1 MISAVQGDIYYL
13 RNGRVPIRPD
23 GVNSSRPIAGNT
35 SANEWKGIHAM
46 SDLVQ
51 IENPLCGWM
60 QNCNCS
66 PAAMMNHDQ
75 PPRTRYAEHPYLY
88 NESPSPDAHQRAE
101 MVTDLLDAAV
111 AVNAEQAIA
120 IAFSTQVWHAERW
133 QARLESA
140 WNHAKDAEKGGE
152 GIPAE

>member
-1 MISAVQGDIYYL
+1 MSLSRGVRMRGSGL
-13 RNGRVPIRPD
+13 RSGPPVDR
-23 GVNSSRPIAGNT
+23 SSRPIPGNT
-35 SANEWKGIHAM
+35 SANDWKGIHAM

-51 IENPLCGWM
+51 IENPPCGWM

-88 NESPSPDAHQRAE
+88 NKSPSPDAHQRAE

-120 IAFSTQVWHAERW
+120 IAFSTQVWHAERC
-133 QARLESA
+133 AGRLGSSQP
-140 WNHAKDAEKGGE
+140 
-152 GIPAE
+152 GITPRMRSREVTRPR